1 MSILPTFSQPA
12 RRLLVLLPVV
22 FVTLALL
29 TGLFNESVR
38 SNLPKVVITTSPSS
52 TNDAPFHG
60 DCAANQTSG
69 PLDNLSS
76 IIQALY
82 APLVVPITNPTFT
95 ARDGTVKRLPPA
107 SELIHHKS
115 LGKRICILDVD
126 TRPHTDAGGVFAS
139 SFPTWDALRPGS
151 AGFLSHYL
159 YALIHGYTYK
169 FVQAPTYKDRAPHWT
184 KVIFTQELLKEYDI
198 VVMLDYDAVFPSP
211 ELPLEWMLNYWKID
225 DKVMVAMA
233 EDPDAEINRDLKG
246 NLNVN
251 TGFIIAQASE
261 NTQRMFKDWA
271 ECPNETRYKGCARYK
286 DVIFHEQAGFS
297 SHVRYNFLDGLTIE
311 EEPGKSMLRVLPCN
325 EANGIPE
332 KKHMGCS
339 GQLVRHY
346 WGGKSL
352 TKREFKE
359 NVMNAMLP
367 LLLQSAFKGGD
378 ATSAVVDYRNKTL
391 VGDQILDKPL

>member
-1 MSILPTFSQPA
+1 MSVLSTFSQPA
-12 RRLLVLLPVV
+12 RRLLILVPVV
-22 FVTLALL
+22 LVTLALL

-38 SNLPKVVITTSPSS
+38 STLPKVVITTNPSA
-52 TNDAPFHG
+52 TNDNPFRG
-60 DCAANQTSG
+60 DCAANTTTG

-82 APLVVPITNPTFT
+82 APLVVPITAPTFT

-107 SELIHHKS
+107 SELVHRES

-126 TRPHTDAGGVFAS
+126 TRPHTDAGGVFSS
-139 SFPTWDALRPGS
+139 SFPTWEALRPGS

-169 FVQAPTYKDRAPHWT
+169 FVKAPTYKDRAPHWT

-233 EDPDAEINRDLKG
+233 QDPDAEVNRDLRG

-271 ECPNETRYKGCARYK
+271 ECPSETRYKGCAKWK

-297 SHVRYNFLDGLTIE
+297 SHVRYDFLDGLTID

-332 KKHMGCS
+332 KKHLGCS

-346 WGGKSL
+346 WGDKSL
-352 TKREFKE
+352 TKREFNE

-378 ATSAVVDYRNKTL
+378 AASAVVDYREKML
-391 VGDQILDKPL
+391 VGDEILDKAL

>member
-1 MSILPTFSQPA
+1 MSVLPTFSQPA
-12 RRLLVLLPVV
+12 RRLLIILPVV
-22 FVTLALL
+22 FVTLLLL
-29 TGLFNESVR
+29 TGLFNHESFR
-38 SNLPKVVITTSPSS
+38 STLPTVVMPKVVITTNPSS
-52 TNDAPFHG
+52 
-60 DCAANQTSG
+60 CAANQTSG

-82 APLVVPITNPTFT
+82 APLVVPITTPTFT
-95 ARDGTVKRLPPA
+95 TRDGTVKRLPPA

-126 TRPHTDAGGVFAS
+126 TRPHTGAGGVFS
-139 SFPTWDALRPGS
+139 SSLPTWDALSPAS

-169 FVQAPTYKDRAPHWT
+169 FVQAPTYQDRAPHWT
-184 KVIFTQELLKEYDI
+184 KVIFTQELLKKYDI
-198 VVMLDYDAVFPSP
+198 VVMMDYDAVFPSP

-233 EDPDAEINRDLKG
+233 EDPNAEVNRDQRG

-271 ECPNETRYKGCARYK
+271 ECPSETRYKGCAEWKGVY
-286 DVIFHEQAGFS
+286 FHEQSGFS
-297 SHVRYNFLDGLTIE
+297 SHVRYDFLDGLTIA
-311 EEPGKSMLRVLPCN
+311 EEPGKSMIRALPCN

-332 KKHMGCS
+332 KKNLGCT
-339 GQLVRHY
+339 GQLVRHH
-346 WGGKSL
+346 WGGKEL
-352 TKREFKE
+352 AKREF
-359 NVMNAMLP
+359 NDNIMNAMLP
-367 LLLQSAFKGGD
+367 LLIQSAFKGGD
-378 ATSAVVDYRNKTL
+378 ATSAVADYRNKTL